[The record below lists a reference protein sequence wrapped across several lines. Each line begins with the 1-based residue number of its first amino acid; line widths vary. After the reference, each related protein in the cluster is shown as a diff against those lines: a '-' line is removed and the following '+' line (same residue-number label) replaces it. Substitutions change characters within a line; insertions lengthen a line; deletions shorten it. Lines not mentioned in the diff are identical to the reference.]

1 MSYPRCFLEK
11 ITVWNTALLTHSL
24 VPSKIYL
31 DEKCERLDIDALSVS
46 FIMFLVMM
54 GCVEPDKSQVSVV
67 MI

>member
-1 MSYPRCFLEK
+1 MFFRENHSLEQCS
-11 ITVWNTALLTHSL
+11 LTHSL

-46 FIMFLVMM
+46 FIMFLAMM
-54 GCVEPDKSQVSVV
+54 GCVEPDKSQVSAV